1 MNSAGIH
8 RMTVTKFRSISM
20 PGGFRRHVVGK
31 NVRNICYSGVIEIRF
46 VGRLINDHVDIFLN

>member
-1 MNSAGIH
+1 
-8 RMTVTKFRSISM
+8 MTVTKFRSISM